1 MPETETI
8 EDVTDYDLDRW
19 HWRRA
24 SDAWNPLD
32 QRWSLPL
39 PSNEFDPVETLH
51 QWHHRSAL
59 TYEQWFAPAIDD
71 SILSIIAAS
80 TAVTETTSRTADT
93 YSHPETLEAYSAAFH
108 SVLERVKPWLSPAI
122 FDRVKR
128 RLNTLLDSDE
138 WEVGDQ
144 LPRITSFKSMLNFL
158 IAHARVN
165 VPYVALLSSG
175 NFELSWRHDDGRLVT
190 IEFRDNEWVYW
201 LVFAAFSQSQQPRKR
216 KSGLCPVSDITDETE
231 STIWLTLVFSG

>member
-8 EDVTDYDLDRW
+8 EDVTDDDLDRW
-19 HWRRA
+19 RTA
-24 SDAWNPLD
+24 SDAWKAMD
-32 QRWSLPL
+32 QHWSLPL
-39 PSNEFDPVETLH
+39 PSNEFDPVETLR
-51 QWHHRSAL
+51 QRYRRSAS
-59 TYEQWFAPAIDD
+59 TDEQWFAPAIDD
-71 SILSIIAAS
+71 SIVSIIAAS

-93 YSHPETLEAYSAAFH
+93 FSHPETLEAYSAALH
-108 SVLERVKPWLSPAI
+108 SVLERVNPWLSPAI

-138 WEVGDQ
+138 WEVGDR

-175 NFELSWRHDDGRLVT
+175 NFELSWRHDDGQLVT
-190 IEFRDNEWVYW
+190 IEFRDNGWVYW

-216 KSGLCPVSDITDETE
+216 KSGLCPVSDITGEIK
-231 STIWLTLVFSG
+231 SAIWLTLVFSG